1 MLKWIASAFLL
12 AASLFSQTIDPALGG
27 DTLSVR
33 EQSLAKAVE
42 KQELRHYEIHKF
54 YIPVTQGNLQWLS
67 ATVGAKPDEAIM
79 VWKLMRT
86 YDSAKWLRAPLS
98 APPRNPS

>member
-1 MLKWIASAFLL
+1 MFKLIAITFLL
-12 AASLFSQTIDPALGG
+12 ISSLLSQTIDPALNG
-27 DTLSVR
+27 DNLSAR

-67 ATVGAKPDEAIM
+67 ATVGARPDEAIM
-79 VWKLMRT
+79 VWKLMRS
-86 YDSAKWLRAPLS
+86 YDTSKLLRSSAAAP
-98 APPRNPS
+98 AKNPS